1 MSNGF
6 REFFTRRSPNSG
18 RTIVGVWLL
27 SYLSASTPGLALPQN
42 GTVTGGE
49 GTITQTSST
58 TMQIHQ
64 ATQRMVADFTSFDI
78 GANEAVNILQ
88 PGQTAVFLG
97 NITGESATT
106 IFGTLTANG
115 QVVLINP
122 RGVVFGEN
130 SRVDTAALLAS
141 TLGVDVDKF
150 MSGALELEFS
160 ADSAGR
166 IINRGVIQAAS
177 GGSVTLLGDEVVNE
191 GLIVADLGRVNL
203 ASGSEAVVTFDNDGL
218 IGVEVTQSALGTLG
232 GEAAVLNTGTI
243 EANGGQIFLTAD
255 AAQDLFDRAINN
267 EGILRANTAQ
277 EVNGEI
283 VLMSTGDTFTSGA
296 LYATNDA
303 GAGGSV
309 QVLGDRVAVTD
320 GSIDV
325 SGTEGGGEVL
335 VGGDFRGEGDVPR
348 ADRTFVGADAEI
360 IADATERGNG
370 GQVVVWGN
378 TEIRYL
384 GRISAQGG
392 AEEGDGGFVELSTR
406 DSFDIRG
413 EVNTSAANGETGTL
427 LIDPTD
433 IYIVNDADV
442 TGGVAGDLDGTISSD
457 SIVFADLD
465 AVNNEVSVG
474 ALFGLGGTNITLEAT
489 NQITVGSAN
498 NDASN
503 VNLKMSNSNT
513 LTLSAGNGD
522 EDGAGLGDITFVSG
536 SRIDTGNGNL
546 VLNAGQSGDTSG
558 AITLGEVV
566 TDTGGLTINAI
577 GDVSLVEGTSSVGA
591 LTINAAGTVTNAT
604 GVNVAVAGNADLTGS
619 SITLG
624 NQASDAINFGSLTL
638 NSAGAVVI
646 AEDSA
651 TVLSGTSIA
660 DSLDLNST
668 ASITDDGTAD
678 LTVAGNADLAGTSIA
693 LDDTFDFGSLT
704 FNSGGS
710 VVIAEDSATVLS
722 GTSTAD
728 SLDLDST
735 AGITN
740 AASASLTVT
749 NNADL
754 NGTSI
759 ALGDQTSDAIN
770 FGSLTVNS
778 AGAVVIAEDLAT
790 VLSGTSTADSLDL
803 DSTASI
809 TDDGTADLTV
819 TGNADLAGTSIALD
833 DTFGFGSL
841 TFNSAGS
848 VVIAENSTTV
858 LLGTSTADS
867 LDLDSGLF
875 IFNAAS
881 ASLTVTNN
889 ADLDG
894 LGIVLGFTTGDV
906 MNFGSLTLNSAGPV
920 VIAEDSATILS
931 GTSTADS
938 LDLDSTASIT
948 DDGTADLTVTGIADL
963 AGTSIALDD
972 TFNFG
977 SLTFNS
983 GGSVVIA
990 EDSMTLLSGTST
1002 ADSLDLDSAGI
1013 LNPAGVSLT
1022 VTNNADLNG
1031 TFITLGI
1038 TPSDINFGSLTLNS
1052 AGAVVIAEDSAT
1064 VLSGTSTA
1072 DSLDLD
1078 STAGITNAASASL
1091 TVTNNADLNG
1101 TSIALGDQTSDPMN
1115 FGSLTR
1121 NSAGSVV
1128 IAEDSATV
1136 L

>member
-58 TMQIHQ
+58 TMQIDQ

-78 GANEAVNILQ
+78 GANEAVNIMQ

-283 VLMSTGDTFTSGA
+283 VLMSTGDTFTSGE
-296 LYATNDA
+296 LYATSDA

-320 GSIDV
+320 GTIDV
-325 SGTEGGGEVL
+325 SGTQGGGEVL

-348 ADRTFVGADAEI
+348 AERTFVGADVEI
-360 IADATERGNG
+360 AADATERGDG

-392 AEEGDGGFVELSTR
+392 AEAGDGGFVELSTR

-433 IYIVNDADV
+433 IFIVNDADV
-442 TGGVAGDLDGTISSD
+442 TGGGKAKTGSAGDLDGTISSD

-474 ALFGLGGTNITLEAT
+474 ALFGL
-489 NQITVGSAN
+489 
-498 NDASN
+498 
-503 VNLKMSNSNT
+503 
-513 LTLSAGNGD
+513 
-522 EDGAGLGDITFVSG
+522 
-536 SRIDTGNGNL
+536 
-546 VLNAGQSGDTSG
+546 
-558 AITLGEVV
+558 
-566 TDTGGLTINAI
+566 
-577 GDVSLVEGTSSVGA
+577 
-591 LTINAAGTVTNAT
+591 
-604 GVNVAVAGNADLTGS
+604 
-619 SITLG
+619 
-624 NQASDAINFGSLTL
+624 
-638 NSAGAVVI
+638 
-646 AEDSA
+646 
-651 TVLSGTSIA
+651 
-660 DSLDLNST
+660 
-668 ASITDDGTAD
+668 
-678 LTVAGNADLAGTSIA
+678 
-693 LDDTFDFGSLT
+693 
-704 FNSGGS
+704 
-710 VVIAEDSATVLS
+710 
-722 GTSTAD
+722 
-728 SLDLDST
+728 
-735 AGITN
+735 
-740 AASASLTVT
+740 
-749 NNADL
+749 
-754 NGTSI
+754 
-759 ALGDQTSDAIN
+759 
-770 FGSLTVNS
+770 
-778 AGAVVIAEDLAT
+778 
-790 VLSGTSTADSLDL
+790 
-803 DSTASI
+803 
-809 TDDGTADLTV
+809 
-819 TGNADLAGTSIALD
+819 
-833 DTFGFGSL
+833 
-841 TFNSAGS
+841 
-848 VVIAENSTTV
+848 
-858 LLGTSTADS
+858 
-867 LDLDSGLF
+867 
-875 IFNAAS
+875 
-881 ASLTVTNN
+881 
-889 ADLDG
+889 
-894 LGIVLGFTTGDV
+894 
-906 MNFGSLTLNSAGPV
+906 
-920 VIAEDSATILS
+920 
-931 GTSTADS
+931 
-938 LDLDSTASIT
+938 
-948 DDGTADLTVTGIADL
+948 
-963 AGTSIALDD
+963 
-972 TFNFG
+972 
-977 SLTFNS
+977 
-983 GGSVVIA
+983 
-990 EDSMTLLSGTST
+990 
-1002 ADSLDLDSAGI
+1002 
-1013 LNPAGVSLT
+1013 
-1022 VTNNADLNG
+1022 
-1031 TFITLGI
+1031 
-1038 TPSDINFGSLTLNS
+1038 
-1052 AGAVVIAEDSAT
+1052 
-1064 VLSGTSTA
+1064 
-1072 DSLDLD
+1072 
-1078 STAGITNAASASL
+1078 
-1091 TVTNNADLNG
+1091 
-1101 TSIALGDQTSDPMN
+1101 
-1115 FGSLTR
+1115 
-1121 NSAGSVV
+1121 
-1128 IAEDSATV
+1128 
-1136 L
+1136 